1 MVIVYI
7 KNKTH
12 KNSSDNNDNVNTT
25 TTTTTTTNNN
35 NNNNNNN
42 NIYNESLYKQEEKK
56 SRDNEIKLAK
66 IFKQIIMTSQHYP
79 LTFLPRFPVLNP
91 LEKQLYK

>member
-1 MVIVYI
+1 MYI

-25 TTTTTTTNNN
+25 TTTTNNN
-35 NNNNNNN
+35 NNNNNKN

-56 SRDNEIKLAK
+56 SRDIEIKLAK

-91 LEKQLYK
+91 PEKQLYK